1 MLISLN
7 FLVFYSLTSIF
18 SFLKDI
24 YVKTKNE
31 SEKDLNVNKNNK
43 IIISDYKKVAPLVLT
58 NMRHVLKYMV
68 AFDLYFTMFGS
79 NYNVFMSLLNIIL
92 GFPVFIGLYILVSD
106 YYQFDMNVSRHNLK
120 TKNEITISSPFLLLY
135 QEEMVFLKLLRTWL
149 LMVCL
154 TIAMNEYVL
163 VVHFCL
169 FLSVLL
175 LTGNDISIIDT
186 DSYKDSNFIGKTQ
199 KLTSEFMMVMYS
211 SINNF
216 KRISQYGVNKVN
228 GYLLGNKEPLGNKY
242 TPDPILETNRNIK
255 RSKSQEDLDIIDKN
269 NENNENNEN
278 NKNNENKLDPP
289 QTLQKF
295 QSMGDMCCDIEIIN
309 KHIVNDI
316 DISVT

>member
-7 FLVFYSLTSIF
+7 FFVFYSLTSIF
-18 SFLKDI
+18 IFLKDI

-43 IIISDYKKVAPLVLT
+43 IIISDYKKAAPLVLT

-79 NYNVFMSLLNIIL
+79 NYNVFISLLNIIL

-120 TKNEITISSPFLLLY
+120 TKNEITISSPFMLLY
-135 QEEMVFLKLLRTWL
+135 QEEMVFIKVLRTWL
-149 LMVCL
+149 VMVCL
-154 TIAMNEYVL
+154 TLAMNEYVL

-169 FLSVLL
+169 FLAVLL

-186 DSYKDSNFIGKTQ
+186 KSHKDSNVIVKTQ
-199 KLTSEFMMVMYS
+199 KITSDFMMVMYS

-216 KRISQYGVNKVN
+216 KSISQYGFKTLNNYRNKN
-228 GYLLGNKEPLGNKY
+228 NIESKEDKDIVDIVEKIESGSESESKEDKDKDIVDIVER
-242 TPDPILETNRNIK
+242 TESESQSESK
-255 RSKSQEDLDIIDKN
+255 SKSQTKTEEDNIVIVDN
-269 NENNENNEN
+269 
-278 NKNNENKLDPP
+278 
-289 QTLQKF
+289 
-295 QSMGDMCCDIEIIN
+295 IEIIN
-309 KHIVNDI
+309 KNIINDI
-316 DISVT
+316 EISVK